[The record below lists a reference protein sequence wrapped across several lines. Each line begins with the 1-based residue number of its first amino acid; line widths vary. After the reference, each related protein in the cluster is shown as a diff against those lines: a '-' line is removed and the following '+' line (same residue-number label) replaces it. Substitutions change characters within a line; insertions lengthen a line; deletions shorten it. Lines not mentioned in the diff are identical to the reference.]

1 MAKAR
6 SKRGAEVEVEDTRE
20 KRKARTQPASSV
32 PAVASG
38 VSGESEG
45 APNGDLEEPA
55 VVAQSTTPETPPE
68 AVTRTSRDSIGPI
81 VPRTFNADAFLP
93 QDGYQPALGE
103 NAIGSGPTC
112 SELLPLWTPLILG
125 GVAYELIGSA

>member
-68 AVTRTSRDSIGPI
+68 AVTRPAETPSDQSFLGRSMQTPSFRRMVTSRLLEKMRQVAGPR
-81 VPRTFNADAFLP
+81 VVSYFHFGHR
-93 QDGYQPALGE
+93 
-103 NAIGSGPTC
+103 
-112 SELLPLWTPLILG
+112 
-125 GVAYELIGSA
+125 